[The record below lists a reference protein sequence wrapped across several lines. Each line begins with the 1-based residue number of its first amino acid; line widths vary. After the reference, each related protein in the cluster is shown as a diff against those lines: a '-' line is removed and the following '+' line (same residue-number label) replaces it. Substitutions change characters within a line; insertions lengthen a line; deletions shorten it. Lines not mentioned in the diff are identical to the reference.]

1 MRLRETAP
9 WLAVFAVILAGVLVW
24 NGLWGI
30 LFEHND
36 QYRIR
41 TLEIVPGA
49 LTTREEIVSVAGLR
63 EGDGLF
69 AKGADEIR
77 RSLLV
82 LDRIDRVDASL
93 RPPDALRVAVVDRVP
108 VVRLRGKGQPNLYAD
123 ANDAVFVLAPE
134 KSAHLGPL
142 PVVENGGDPLPTSPR
157 PGGEN
162 AGPCLADPGGMPAGP
177 EARAARAVRLVRTFN
192 GPFSDDYASDESRRP
207 PFEIDSLDVSNP
219 LWLVA
224 VVVQGADTRVIR
236 FLWEEIPD
244 EPEMLERLRKVAAV
258 LREPSSAGKGRF
270 DVIRTD
276 NGEIQVHADNRT
288 F

>member
-77 RSLLV
+77 RTL
-82 LDRIDRVDASL
+82 VDAHGAGASIVYLGQYL
-93 RPPDALRVAVVDRVP
+93 RPTPLHTPVRGYLSPDHFAALGEEARRIGFAP
-108 VVRLRGKGQPNLYAD
+108 V
-123 ANDAVFVLAPE
+123 
-134 KSAHLGPL
+134 KSAPF
-142 PVVENGGDPLPTSPR
+142 
-157 PGGEN
+157 
-162 AGPCLADPGGMPAGP
+162 
-177 EARAARAVRLVRTFN
+177 VR
-192 GPFSDDYASDESRRP
+192 SSY
-207 PFEIDSLDVSNP
+207 
-219 LWLVA
+219 
-224 VVVQGADTRVIR
+224 
-236 FLWEEIPD
+236 PD
-244 EPEMLERLRKVAAV
+244 
-258 LREPSSAGKGRF
+258 
-270 DVIRTD
+270 
-276 NGEIQVHADNRT
+276 
-288 F
+288 